1 MLKQVKEFIQEKLS
15 KKELS
20 ANTVRD
26 LILAA
31 FLLALHQNEL
41 SLTKHTFSENWLE
54 LKAIEI
60 REKASRV
67 FADIK
72 APFEY
77 PTLLQLEQASNLL
90 KKAYSIEKLPPEV
103 QSEFNQLHTVILSK
117 FCKPL

>member
-1 MLKQVKEFIQEKLS
+1 MFKQAEQFIQEKLA
-15 KKELS
+15 KKTLS

-31 FLLALHQNEL
+31 FLVALQKNERMQTGQAL
-41 SLTKHTFSENWLE
+41 SDNWLE

-67 FADIK
+67 FSSIE

-77 PTLLQLEQASNLL
+77 PTDLQVEKASNLL
-90 KKAYSIEKLPPEV
+90 KQAYSMEKLPPEI
-103 QSEFNQLHTVILSK
+103 QSEFEQNYQLILSK